1 MAYSCRAYPSA
12 VQFNAT
18 SGHGVMVTHQPSK
31 LLLRVR
37 IPLPAPPPGPVAQR
51 QSSRL
56 ITGRSQVRILSG
68 PQTSP
73 EKGFCCTPRATAQ
86 WFNLLLSSPPRVWG
100 KLPAQA
106 VTRNSHRFTP
116 TRVGKTAPT
125 ARSAA
130 RASGSPPRVWGKL
143 EAQARKRQVER
154 FTPTRVWKTSG

>member
-100 KLPAQA
+100 KRHLVERESVGTA
-106 VTRNSHRFTP
+106 VHPHACGENGAALALTP
-116 TRVGKTAPT
+116 PSV
-125 ARSAA
+125 
-130 RASGSPPRVWGKL
+130 GSPPRVWGKRRY
-143 EAQARKRQVER
+143 Q
-154 FTPTRVWKTSG
+154 